1 MYPSLDFKVKPYLFS
16 QKESTG
22 LWEALFS
29 CSVASWYLWPLVPS
43 PRVLPL
49 PPLGLSHGV
58 SGPLC
63 SFWPHESQNGREDRK
78 PAGLR
83 SYAEASCDSQAFHSW
98 LLPA

>member
-1 MYPSLDFKVKPYLFS
+1 MYPSLDFKVKPYLLS

-49 PPLGLSHGV
+49 PSLGL
-58 SGPLC
+58 
-63 SFWPHESQNGREDRK
+63 
-78 PAGLR
+78 
-83 SYAEASCDSQAFHSW
+83 
-98 LLPA
+98 